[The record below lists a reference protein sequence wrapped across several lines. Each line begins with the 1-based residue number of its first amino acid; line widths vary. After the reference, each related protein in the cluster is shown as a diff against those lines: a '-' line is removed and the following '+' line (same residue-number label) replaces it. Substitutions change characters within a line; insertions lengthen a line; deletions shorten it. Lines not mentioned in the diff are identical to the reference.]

1 MLPATLR
8 AGSFDT
14 APVLL
19 TLIGDPHVLTLLTY
33 CAVIAVVSLAGGWLP
48 GVIRFTHVRLHALM
62 SLVAGFMLGIAC
74 FHMLPHSVEHGG
86 SLDSAMLY
94 LMIGLLGMFFLV
106 RALHF
111 HQHGSVEQAD
121 GLPTCDHDHDDSH
134 AHHHG
139 AQHRLSWTGVFI
151 GLTIHTLIDGVALA
165 TAVAAA
171 GSVPTESAGTDT
183 TTLAGVGT
191 FLAIALHKPLDSMSI
206 TTLMAA
212 GGWSKSA
219 QWKVNL
225 TYAAVCPV
233 AAVLFYLVVDM
244 QLSNASAGTL
254 VPAALAFSAG
264 VFLCIALGDLLPE
277 IQFHSHDRVKYSA
290 CLLIGVAL
298 AWTIRFVEPGHLHGH
313 SHVPAPGSRPG
324 VHGPVSRLV
333 EPAEPEITS
342 PRNPRRP
349 SDTRP

>member
-1 MLPATLR
+1 
-8 AGSFDT
+8 
-14 APVLL
+14 
-19 TLIGDPHVLTLLTY
+19 VLTLLTY

-111 HQHGSVEQAD
+111 HQHGSVEQSE
-121 GLPTCDHDHDDSH
+121 GLPICDHDHDDSH
-134 AHHHG
+134 AHHHA
-139 AQHRLSWTGVFI
+139 AQHRLSWTGVFV

-171 GSVPTESAGTDT
+171 AHAPNSQS

-212 GGWSKSA
+212 GGWSRSSLR
-219 QWKVNL
+219 KVNL
-225 TYAAVCPV
+225 IYAAVCPA
-233 AAVLFYLVVDM
+233 AAVIFYLVIDM
-244 QLSNASAGTL
+244 QLSDASAGTL

-298 AWTIRFVEPGHLHGH
+298 AWTIRFVEPDHLHGQV
-313 SHVPAPGSRPG
+313 SPPTSVTSVADTSQASQLLEPERPG
-324 VHGPVSRLV
+324 
-333 EPAEPEITS
+333 ITS
-342 PRNPRRP
+342 PRSPHRP
-349 SDTRP
+349 SGTRP